1 MIKKFFIVIFIAAAS
16 FTVNAQSAFQNGD
29 IALNAG
35 IGLGWGY
42 SGGYTGTGLSSL
54 APIPSFNAS
63 LEVGIIDL
71 PNVGVISVGGFG
83 SFRTTW
89 DRGNSSVYGVY
100 YDYDYSYRNAIV
112 AARGVF
118 HFGFF
123 DTGGFDLYAGI
134 HSGVR
139 FSSYSYTI
147 DYGGIITDY
156 EDTDSQAYFVHDVF
170 AGARWMT
177 SDKFGFFAE
186 LGYGISYLKAGITLK
201 F

>member
-1 MIKKFFIVIFIAAAS
+1 MFKKLLLSVFVLFAVLS
-16 FTVNAQSAFQNGD
+16 LNAQTNFQKGD
-29 IALNAG
+29 MALNAG

-42 SGGYTGTGLSSL
+42 SSGYAGITGL

-63 LEVGIIDL
+63 FEVGMFDIPD
-71 PNVGVISVGGFG
+71 VGVISLGGFA
-83 SFRTTW
+83 SFRRTW
-89 DRGNSSVYGVY
+89 DNASYVTYN
-100 YDYDYSYRNAIV
+100 YDYTYTNTIL

-139 FSSYSYTI
+139 ISNYSYDI
-147 DYGGIITDY
+147 DYADNTYIQDY
-156 EDTDSQAYFVHDVF
+156 IETDSDVNLVHDVF
-170 AGARWMT
+170 VGARYMM

-186 LGYGISYLKAGITLK
+186 AGYGISYLKAGITLK

>member
-1 MIKKFFIVIFIAAAS
+1 MFKKFFISLFIVIAGLSA
-16 FTVNAQSAFQNGD
+16 NAQQTFENGD
-29 IALNAG
+29 MALNAG

-42 SGGYTGTGLSSL
+42 SPVYTGVSSL
-54 APIPSFNAS
+54 APVPSFNVS
-63 LEVGIIDL
+63 FEVGIIDL

-89 DRGNSSVYGVY
+89 DNGSLYGS
-100 YDYDYSYRNAIV
+100 DYSYRYNNGII

-134 HSGVR
+134 HTGLRFSKYTYHIYYSGV
-139 FSSYSYTI
+139 I
-147 DYGGIITDY
+147 DDY
-156 EDTDSQAYFVHDVF
+156 IDSNNDVDFVHDVF
-170 AGARWMT
+170 VGARYMT
-177 SDKFGFFAE
+177 SPNFGFFAE
-186 LGYGISYLKAGITLK
+186 AGYGISYLKAGITLK